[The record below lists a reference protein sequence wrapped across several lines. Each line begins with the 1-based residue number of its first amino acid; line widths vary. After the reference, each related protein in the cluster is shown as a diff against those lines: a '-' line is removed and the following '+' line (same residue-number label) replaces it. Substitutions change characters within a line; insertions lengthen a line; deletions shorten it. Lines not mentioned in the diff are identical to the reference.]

1 MEKQINQILET
12 FDENGIH
19 YSHWYTVDRLV
30 EFDLGGAD
38 QLYQALQVLTD
49 NIEEWCYDWEL
60 GLEVKIEFDF
70 ERISISY

>member
-1 MEKQINQILET
+1 MEKQITKILKT

-19 YSHWYTVDRLV
+19 YSNWYAVDRLV

-49 NIEEWCYDWEL
+49 NLETWCYDWEL

-70 ERISISY
+70 ERISITY